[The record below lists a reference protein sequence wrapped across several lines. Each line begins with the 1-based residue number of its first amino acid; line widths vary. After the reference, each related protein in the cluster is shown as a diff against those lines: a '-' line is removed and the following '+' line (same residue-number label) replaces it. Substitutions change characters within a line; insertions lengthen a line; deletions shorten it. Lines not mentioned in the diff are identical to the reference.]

1 MSGHSALI
9 VFTRYPQPGR
19 AKTRLIPALGAE
31 GAAELQRR
39 MTRVTVGRA
48 WSYCATTPSAILT
61 IAYEG
66 GDAALMRQ

>member
-31 GAAELQRR
+31 GAAELQRQ

-48 WSYCATTPSAILT
+48 WSYCATTPLRHSDHRL
-61 IAYEG
+61 
-66 GDAALMRQ
+66 